1 MWYPK
6 RKVLGQGL
14 EGEQRPCEKRT
25 ERQEEVPCTL
35 TLEAAKPVLDGEEK
49 ETQITEVASQ
59 KGSSCQN
66 ANVRSQFS
74 SIGGKK

>member
-14 EGEQRPCEKRT
+14 EEEQRPFEKRT
-25 ERQEEVPCTL
+25 ERQGEVPCTL
-35 TLEAAKPVLDGEEK
+35 TLEAAKPALEGEKK

-59 KGSSCQN
+59 KGTPHQN
-66 ANVRSQFS
+66 VNVRSLFQLNRW
-74 SIGGKK
+74 

>member
-1 MWYPK
+1 MWYPE

-35 TLEAAKPVLDGEEK
+35 TLEAAKPVLDGEK
-49 ETQITEVASQ
+49 RETQITEVASQ
-59 KGSSCQN
+59 KGTPHQN
-66 ANVRSQFS
+66 VNVSALFQLNRR
-74 SIGGKK
+74 

>member
-25 ERQEEVPCTL
+25 ERQEVPCTL
-35 TLEAAKPVLDGEEK
+35 TLEAAKPVLDGEKK

-59 KGSSCQN
+59 KGTPHQNVNVSSL
-66 ANVRSQFS
+66 SQLNR
-74 SIGGKK
+74 

>member
-1 MWYPK
+1 MWYPQ

-35 TLEAAKPVLDGEEK
+35 TLEAAKPVLDGEKK

-59 KGSSCQN
+59 KGSPRQN
-66 ANVRSQFS
+66 ANVRSLLRS
-74 SIGGKK
+74 VDGKK